1 MKNTNTYSRLEHQH
15 FGVGGGEERAGLA
28 KVEDSEIGPRHVMP
42 LSSRHIS
49 FMERVDIFLPWKVT
63 WTEGW
68 SILGKTISSRV
79 CPLDSASARLH
90 LFCHLLHGLPW
101 SLLLLGST
109 TKKNRFRISSPFPC
123 IIYCHKDVESSFFL
137 EMGYTPIFENS
148 WKPWRKKLSCS
159 LKGTFWCHLSIF
171 HSWTHIGSWDLPKK
185 RTRFGQFGTPSPE
198 HRLQSTPQYMETPPG
213 AGVLVEFVLLTRT
226 SSCWSVAAERG
237 FSCKLLRSHGVN
249 CNQSA
254 SQQAWES
261 PLLIAPAVTSNIDRT
276 VWGICIFA

>member
-137 EMGYTPIFENS
+137 EMGVHPHFRKFVKTLKKKTFLQPKRYFLVPSFYFPFLNSYRQLRFAKKTNSIWSIWNSKSRAPFAIYTPIYGDTTG
-148 WKPWRKKLSCS
+148 C
-159 LKGTFWCHLSIF
+159 WC
-171 HSWTHIGSWDLPKK
+171 P
-185 RTRFGQFGTPSPE
+185 RR
-198 HRLQSTPQYMETPPG
+198 
-213 AGVLVEFVLLTRT
+213 VCFVDKD
-226 SSCWSVAAERG
+226 V
-237 FSCKLLRSHGVN
+237 KLLKCCCWKRILMQVVKISR
-249 CNQSA
+249 CQ
-254 SQQAWES
+254 
-261 PLLIAPAVTSNIDRT
+261 L
-276 VWGICIFA
+276 